1 MAGSTNGGGYKSE
14 RPDAKAGS
22 SSQGESFHGSF
33 GHKRS
38 ASGNPRPMSVADT
51 ERRYEERR
59 ITERTYEAQVE
70 RMVPRATSPEK
81 AQRKAMPAERKAEEP
96 RQRSSEF
103 KARESRPDAPQG
115 MGLQYELAAANYCT
129 FLF

>member
-14 RPDAKAGS
+14 RPDAKAGP
-22 SSQGESFHGSF
+22 SSQAGGFQGSF

-38 ASGNPRPMSVADT
+38 ASGNPRPMSVADS

-70 RMVPRATSPEK
+70 RMVPRGTSPEK
-81 AQRKAMPAERKAEEP
+81 AQRRSMQAEKSAEVP
-96 RQRSSEF
+96 KQRSSEF
-103 KARESRPDAPQG
+103 KPKESRADAPQG
-115 MGLQYELAAANYCT
+115 RLLFLLSGDGLDC
-129 FLF
+129 